1 MSQNW
6 ECKDRQINSFSKKD
20 WLIITIFAP
29 MKEKRILHPTF
40 GEVLL
45 VKRRGNTR
53 ISIKISSSGEVRVTL
68 PWLVPFAAGEL
79 FLRQSEGKITS
90 AQRRMRGKAIDSI
103 PIALPEDPIAL
114 KAIKKGARA
123 ALTART
129 LELSKLHGFTHSDG
143 TPLIGRIALKD
154 NKSNWGSC
162 SAKGNINLNIRL
174 HLIPAHLRD
183 YVILHELCHLRHLDH
198 GAQFHQLLES
208 ICPGHLSLRQEL
220 KRYRIK

>member
-29 MKEKRILHPTF
+29 MKEKIISHPTF
-40 GEVLL
+40 GEVHL
-45 VKRRGNTR
+45 VKRRGITR
-53 ISIKISSSGEVRVTL
+53 ISIRISASGQIRVTL
-68 PWLVPFAAGEL
+68 PWLVPFSAGEL
-79 FLRQSEGKITS
+79 FLRQSEGKI
-90 AQRRMRGKAIDSI
+90 APILRRMERKSAERIDV
-103 PIALPEDPIAL
+103 PLPSDPIAL

-174 HLIPAHLRD
+174 HLIPGHLRD

-198 GAQFHQLLES
+198 GAQFHRLLES
-208 ICPGHLSLRQEL
+208 ICPGHLTLRQEL